1 MDRDALRAYL
11 EREYAELI
19 AEAGIALDPVLD
31 AVARVFA
38 GMEDLPALWAEPLG
52 DYYLL
57 RRAKRAL
64 LTAID
69 VGIEGDTYRLN
80 QLYKNVSDELPKAE
94 ARVSWLVLPVQE
106 TDDGPKV
113 VALHMPFLTPDPWSS
128 VTGYGEW

>member
-1 MDRDALRAYL
+1 MDRAALQAYL
-11 EREYAELI
+11 EREFAELI
-19 AEAGIALDPVLD
+19 AEAGIDLDPILD
-31 AVARVFA
+31 AVARVYA
-38 GMEDLPALWAEPLG
+38 GMDGLLLVWAEPLA

-69 VGIEGDTYRLN
+69 VGVERDTYRLN

-94 ARVSWLVLPVQE
+94 ARVGWLVLPVQE
-106 TDDGPKV
+106 AADDGPKLV
-113 VALHMPFLTPDPWSS
+113 TLSTPFLSDSWSS